1 MSKQN
6 SFMKNASFLMMA
18 SLVSRIIGLL
28 YRAPLQTVVGSV
40 GMGYYAFASNVYVIL
55 LLISSYSIPMAVAKV
70 ISERLALKQYRNAD
84 MVFRGSLIYAAIVG
98 GIACLLA
105 VFGGKILLPSN
116 QQEATLALQL
126 LGPTIFL
133 SSILGV
139 FRGYFQAHNTMLP
152 TSISQILEQ
161 VGNAI
166 VSVLAAWLF
175 IKSFA
180 TDDDTS
186 RAIYGAA
193 GGTLGTGAGV
203 LIGLLFMLFVYAV
216 NKKTITRQVAND
228 KSPEQESMRQ
238 VLKIILL
245 MVTPVIFSTCVY
257 NAGGYIYSYL
267 YSTLMGRVGLDK
279 DIISSLYG
287 EYSNCFIS
295 LINIPLALS
304 SASSSAMLPEVSAL
318 YTRKD
323 IRGVNEK
330 VNTAIKLTM
339 FICIPAAVGLGVLAY
354 PIMEILFPSSSAV
367 AGDLLLFGAVS
378 VIFSALSTI
387 TNGVLQAIGKPRIP
401 LRNAA
406 ISLAANVGIL
416 AIILWVFPDLSIYAV
431 LLVYVLFAFCMCIL
445 NQLSMR
451 KYLGY
456 KNQFREAYEKPFLAA
471 VGMGIA
477 AWILYYGLHLLIPM
491 RIVCLGIAVIA
502 AIIVYLIL
510 FVIASKTSEEEL
522 GKFPFGRYAVKFL
535 RVIKIYR

>member
-6 SFMKNASFLMMA
+6 SFMKNASILMMA
-18 SLVSRIIGLL
+18 SLISRIIGLL
-28 YRAPLQTVVGSV
+28 YRAPLRTVVGPV
-40 GMGYYAFASNVYVIL
+40 GMGYYGFANNVYVIL

-70 ISERLALKQYRNAD
+70 ISERLALKQYRNAQ
-84 MVFRGSLIYAAIVG
+84 MVFKGSLIYAAIVG
-98 GIACLLA
+98 GIACLIA
-105 VFGGKILLPSN
+105 IFGGKILLPSN
-116 QQEATLALQL
+116 QQESILALQI

-133 SSILGV
+133 SSIMGV
-139 FRGYFQAHNTMLP
+139 FRGYFQAHNTMLQ

-161 VGNAI
+161 AANAI

-180 TDDDTS
+180 ADDSTS
-186 RAIYGAA
+186 QAIYGAA
-193 GGTLGTGAGV
+193 GATLGTGAGV

-216 NKKTITRQVAND
+216 NKKTIKRQVASD
-228 KSPEQESMRQ
+228 KSKKQESMRQ
-238 VLKIILL
+238 VLKTILL

-257 NAGGYIYSYL
+257 NAGAYIYSYL
-267 YSTLMGRVGLDK
+267 YSMLMGRGGMDK

-287 EYSNCFIS
+287 EYSNCFIP

-318 YTRKD
+318 YAMKD
-323 IRGVNEK
+323 IRRVNEK
-330 VNTAIKLTM
+330 VNNAIKLTM

-354 PIMEILFPSSSAV
+354 PIMGVLFPGSTAV
-367 AGDLLLFGAVS
+367 SGDLLLFGAIS

-416 AIILWVFPDLSIYAV
+416 AVTLWLFPDLSIYAV
-431 LLVYVLFAFCMCIL
+431 LLVNVLFAFCMCIL

-456 KNQFREAYEKPFLAA
+456 KNQFRESYEKPFLAS
-471 VGMGIA
+471 VGMGA
-477 AWILYYGLHLLIPM
+477 TAWILYYGLHLLIPT

-502 AIIVYLIL
+502 AIVVYLIL
-510 FVIASKTSEEEL
+510 YVIISKTSEEEL
-522 GKFPFGRYAVKFL
+522 NRFPFGRYAVKFL
-535 RVIKIYR
+535 RIIRIY